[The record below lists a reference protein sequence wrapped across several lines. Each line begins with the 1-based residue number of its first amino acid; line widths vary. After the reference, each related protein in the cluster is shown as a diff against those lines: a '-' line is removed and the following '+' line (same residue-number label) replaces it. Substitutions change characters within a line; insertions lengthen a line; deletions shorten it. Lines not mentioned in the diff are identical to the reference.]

1 MLLHLPSA
9 AHIQWHGVR
18 ALLNLL
24 LLFLLL
30 LLLLLRTCDESPVH
44 PIRFDHDEAQLL
56 TGKGARGT
64 ISQGRRGKAC
74 SRGYVSIK
82 HAQAHTEGMQAG
94 IR

>member
-30 LLLLLRTCDESPVH
+30 LLLLRTCDESPVH
-44 PIRFDHDEAQLL
+44 PIRFDHDEA
-56 TGKGARGT
+56 
-64 ISQGRRGKAC
+64 
-74 SRGYVSIK
+74 
-82 HAQAHTEGMQAG
+82 
-94 IR
+94 